1 MFNIKTLNKISPV
14 GLKHFCDN
22 KYNVGD
28 NVENPDAILL
38 RSFSMHD
45 MELPAGLL
53 AIGRAGAGTNNIP
66 VDKCAEKGIVVF
78 NTPGA
83 NANAVK
89 ELTILGLLL
98 SSRKV
103 VKGYDWVQSLGG
115 SEDVAKQVEK
125 GKSAF
130 VGPEVYGKKLAVIGL
145 GAIGIMVANTAYHL
159 GMDVLGYD
167 PYISVKAA
175 LGLSRHVS
183 LNSDLKSLLEDADYV
198 SIHVPLTPD
207 TKHMINEETIEYMKD
222 GARLLNFARGDLVD
236 NAAVKKALES
246 GKLSAYVTDF
256 PNEELLGVDN
266 IVTIPHLGASTPESE
281 ENCAEMAAKEIIDYL
296 ENGNIVNSVN
306 FPHCE
311 LPREG
316 VRITI
321 THKNIPNMLSRFSTI
336 LADANVN
343 IENMVNKGKKEYA
356 YTIIDIADAPDNGIT
371 EKIKSIDGVI
381 SVRVIL

>member
-14 GLKHFCDN
+14 GLNHFSAN

-45 MELPAGLL
+45 MEFPESLL

-103 VKGYDWVQSLGG
+103 VKGYDWVQSLSGT
-115 SEDVAKQVEK
+115 DDIAKQVEK

-145 GAIGIMVANTAYHL
+145 GAIGIMVANTAFHL

-175 LGLSRHVS
+175 LGLSRHVT
-183 LNSDLKSLLEDADYV
+183 LNSDLKSLLENADYV

-207 TKHMINEETIEYMKD
+207 TKHMINEETVKYMKD
-222 GARLLNFARGDLVD
+222 GARLLNFARGDLVE
-236 NAAVKKALES
+236 NNAVKKALES
-246 GKLSAYVTDF
+246 GKLSAYDAGDVFLAVGD
-256 PNEELLGVDN
+256 EEVVFKKAD
-266 IVTIPHLGASTPESE
+266 V
-281 ENCAEMAAKEIIDYL
+281 AK
-296 ENGNIVNSVN
+296 
-306 FPHCE
+306 
-311 LPREG
+311 
-316 VRITI
+316 VRTV
-321 THKNIPNMLSRFSTI
+321 F
-336 LADANVN
+336 DW
-343 IENMVNKGKKEYA
+343 
-356 YTIIDIADAPDNGIT
+356 
-371 EKIKSIDGVI
+371 
-381 SVRVIL
+381 